1 MPLVTSPYLD
11 AMDRGDQGHILER
24 MGIHEVDGGICLAL
38 SIRWAI
44 TCVEKHPMPPNEV
57 WHSMKANGPAYFK
70 QIARNHQA
78 YEASIEGRGLAYDAQ
93 INQQLILES
102 KSEFHSIV
110 RGEVPPYFYDNSAQI
125 RLSVQA
131 AVNNSTVTPGIALL
145 GFAISDG
152 GGHAVGVAMPPA
164 TEEDPAGTN
173 YLYDPNFGVFKT
185 SSSAQWN
192 ILLND
197 LFETYNV
204 SHGYALPMIRA

>member
-1 MPLVTSPYLD
+1 MSLVTSPYLD
-11 AMDRGDQGHILER
+11 PMDRGDQGHILER
-24 MGIHEVDGGICLAL
+24 MGIPEVDGGICLAL

-44 TCVEKHPMPPNEV
+44 ICVEKHPMPPNEV
-57 WHSMKANGPAYFK
+57 WHTMKGYGPAYFS

-78 YEASIEGRGLAYDAQ
+78 YLAYIEGRGLAYDAQ

-102 KSEFHSIV
+102 KNEFHSIV
-110 RGEVPPYFYDNSAQI
+110 RGECLPYFYDNSAQI

-145 GFAISDG
+145 GFASG
-152 GGHAVGVAMPPA
+152 VGGHAVGVAMPPA
-164 TEEDPAGTN
+164 TEESPAGTN

-185 SSSAQWN
+185 KSPVQWN
-192 ILLND
+192 TLLND
-197 LFETYNV
+197 LFETYEV